1 MRTKIDLNG
10 LWDYRVG
17 LGEYGKIQVP
27 FSKKA
32 VGQSVCRR
40 YFDRPAYLCERI
52 FLIFE
57 GTTYFAKAYLNG
69 NELGSM
75 RAYGEYRFDIT
86 PYIKEQQNEL
96 LVEIEDIDVE
106 FGPSE
111 GWENY
116 GGIIRDVYL
125 ECTGKYAILDAFF
138 HAEVN
143 VEEKNAIC
151 TVELEHDFPTGA
163 EISCTLYDE
172 KGAVVACGATK
183 ETVITFN
190 AANLSLWSPDT
201 PTLYT
206 LVVGGEGDEVIM
218 KVGFKKLETRGRQFY
233 LNNEPLF
240 LFGVCRHDLYG
251 ERGHTAH
258 EGEMRADMELI
269 KSTGMNF
276 VRLVHYPHSKRI
288 VELADELGLLISEEP
303 GLWWSDMKNKDICDG
318 ALDILANVIRRDRSN
333 VSIAFWLSFNE
344 CVFTE
349 EFIRDSARVAREN
362 DPTRLVSGANC
373 MTLEMTK
380 NSFKK
385 YGFDFYTMH
394 PYTYYM
400 DTFHEF
406 CNTLDDMPLV
416 FTEWGGFFTHDNPR
430 LLNEELRTLIQL
442 YRDGKLA
449 GISYWQWA
457 KIYEFNRGAEGCFDG
472 KLCESLVEMDRTP
485 SRNFETFKQ
494 TLADFKKAPP
504 REWSMRT
511 LPLASDTTD
520 CRTVSLASL
529 SENEENKA
537 TWRTLAELGKKPAR
551 AYQHNKRECRPE
563 HLAILPELPRTVGDV
578 KVELVAMPVLVSD
591 SVTVELTGKAARL
604 YLFGNVALPYAYP
617 LGGKLGERM
626 GQYTVTYADGSEE
639 RWELQN
645 ARDITTAWGLHGP
658 SRIDPQCPNAPRAI
672 EYAYDYDFEQYIVNV
687 MTLPLDPQKELR
699 SIRVD
704 AEKDTTLLLYGITLS

>member
-17 LGEYGKIQVP
+17 MGEFGKIQVP
-27 FSKKA
+27 FSAHA

-40 YFDRPAYLCERI
+40 YFDRPAYLCDRI

-69 NELGSM
+69 HELGSM

-86 PYIKEQQNEL
+86 PHLKDTNNEL
-96 LVEIEDIDVE
+96 VVEIEDIHVE

-125 ECTGKYAILDAFF
+125 ECTGKHVILDAFF
-138 HAEVN
+138 HADVN
-143 VEEKNAIC
+143 VKEKSAVC
-151 TVELEHDFPTGA
+151 TVELEHDFPAGS
-163 EISCTLYDE
+163 EISCTLYDTQG
-172 KGAVVACGATK
+172 KLVAHGTTN
-183 ETVITFN
+183 ENIVTFN
-190 AANLSLWSPDT
+190 AENLSLWSPDT

-206 LVVGGEGDEVIM
+206 LVVGGDGDEVIM

-233 LNNEPLF
+233 LNDEPLF

-258 EGEMRADMELI
+258 AGEMRADMELI

-303 GLWWSDMKNKDICDG
+303 GLWWSDMKNREICDG
-318 ALDILANVIRRDRSN
+318 ALDVLANVIRRDRSN

-380 NSFKK
+380 KSFKV

-485 SRNFETFKQ
+485 SRNYETFKQ
-494 TLADFKKAPP
+494 TLADFKQAPP
-504 REWSMRT
+504 QEWSMKV
-511 LPLASDTTD
+511 LPLNVKTD
-520 CRTVSLASL
+520 HCRTVSLSSL
-529 SENEENKA
+529 ANAQENVE
-537 TWRTLAELGKKPAR
+537 TWNTLAEICKKPAR
-551 AYQHNKRECRPE
+551 TYQQNKKERHPD
-563 HLAILPELPRTVGDV
+563 HVAILPDLPRTIGEL
-578 KVELVAMPVLVSD
+578 KVDLSAMPVLVGE
-591 SVTVELTGKAARL
+591 SVTVELKGNAEKL
-604 YLFGNVALPYAYP
+604 YLIGNVALPFAYP
-617 LGGKLGERM
+617 LSGKLGERA
-626 GQYTVTYADGSEE
+626 GQYTVTYTDGSEDT
-639 RWELQN
+639 WELQN

-658 SRIDPQCPNAPRAI
+658 SRIDPRCPNAPRVI
-672 EYAYDYDFEQYIVNV
+672 EYCYDFDFEQYIVNAV
-687 MTLPLDPQKELR
+687 ELKVDPKKELR
-699 SIRVD
+699 SIRID
-704 AEKDTTLLLYGITLS
+704 AEKGYTLLLYGITLC